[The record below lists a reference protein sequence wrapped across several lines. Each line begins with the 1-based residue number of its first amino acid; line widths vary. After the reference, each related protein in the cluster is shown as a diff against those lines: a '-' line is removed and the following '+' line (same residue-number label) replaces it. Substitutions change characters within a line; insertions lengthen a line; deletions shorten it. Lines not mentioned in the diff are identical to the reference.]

1 MTCFQPLLEEHD
13 MNTDPF
19 LVGVNSVFPNQNSS
33 TAPAAWDEDTDQG
46 AQQGIPSASGPM
58 LTLTKRS
65 NNLPVLPNG
74 AVNPAP
80 EPDPV
85 CMIVDNLR
93 MNAGVAQ
100 RLSAA
105 QLGSGLVGE
114 ESIGGTAGAPG
125 VGVVGIGLPGDGV
138 RGIAAGDRPIG
149 HGVAGFTTS
158 PSVSNAGVMGEARA
172 GAVGVLGRCPAGSG
186 IGVRG
191 LGSSQAVRGD
201 GGAFGVVGTGTTTG
215 VDGTGPFGVVGRGTV
230 TGVDGRATGAGT
242 RGVIGIGGVAGVQG
256 GNRAIVGSGIGV
268 LGVPG
273 PNFVSG
279 GLIFTPWAGRF
290 DGPVFVRTV
299 GGAGGNL
306 SVDGSLFV
314 TGTKSALI
322 PHADGSHRA
331 MYAVEAPDSWFED
344 VGRAQLHQGVAR
356 VDIDSDFAAVSGL
369 ADDYHVFLT
378 PEGPSNG
385 LYVTGRSP
393 GGFEVREQG
402 EGNAE
407 ISFSYRIMTRRTDV
421 RTKRLEP
428 IELPTEDGLRGAE
441 PADLRDVPSPAT
453 PAFPEEPEDTPTT
466 KLLPEGAVPEPP
478 SDWPETVPW
487 PPDIMRSMDTR

>member
-1 MTCFQPLLEEHD
+1 
-13 MNTDPF
+13 MNTDPL

-33 TAPAAWDEDTDQG
+33 TAPTAWEEDTDQG

-85 CMIVDNLR
+85 CMIVDNFR

-114 ESIGGTAGAPG
+114 ESIGGTAGSPG

-158 PSVSNAGVMGEARA
+158 PSVSNAGVMGEARD
-172 GAVGVLGRCPAGSG
+172 GAVGVLGRCQAGSG

-215 VDGTGPFGVVGRGTV
+215 VDGRGPFGVVGRGTV

-242 RGVIGIGGVAGVQG
+242 RGVVGIGGVAGVQG

-279 GLIFTPWAGRF
+279 GLVFTPWAGRF

-299 GGAGGNL
+299 GGATGNL

-322 PHADGSHRA
+322 PHPDGSYRA

-344 VGRAQLHQGVAR
+344 VGRAQLRQGVAR

-369 ADDYHVFLT
+369 DDDYHVFLT
-378 PEGPSNG
+378 PEGQCNG

-402 EGNAE
+402 EGNAQ
-407 ISFSYRIMTRRTDV
+407 ISFSYRIMTRRTGV

-428 IELPTEDGLRGAE
+428 LELPTENGLRAVE
-441 PADLRDVPSPAT
+441 PADLPDVPSPAS
-453 PAFPEEPEDTPTT
+453 PAFPEEPEHTPTT
-466 KLLPEGAVPEPP
+466 KPLPEEAVPEPP

-487 PPDIMRSMDTR
+487 PPDIMRKMDTR